1 MSYDYIFKLVFI
13 GQCYAG
19 KTAVTERIAAERF
32 LPAYNST
39 IGVDFSSIITTVN
52 NTDRIKI
59 HIWDT
64 AGNEAFGPIISTYYR
79 GVAGAFILFDL
90 TNRNSF
96 QKISFWINE
105 IKEKGDNPDMPLVLV
120 GNKLD
125 LESKRVITTEEAQI
139 IAKHYDM
146 QYFEVSAKTGE
157 NVHNAF
163 EALIKEIYENMDKE
177 KLGIGI
183 RAHFSKENE
192 LLLNQPKKND
202 NVLFDCCCMC

>member
-1 MSYDYIFKLVFI
+1 
-13 GQCYAG
+13 
-19 KTAVTERIAAERF
+19 
-32 LPAYNST
+32 
-39 IGVDFSSIITTVN
+39 
-52 NTDRIKI
+52 
-59 HIWDT
+59 
-64 AGNEAFGPIISTYYR
+64 
-79 GVAGAFILFDL
+79 VAGAFILFDL

-105 IKEKGDNPDMPLVLV
+105 IKEKGDNPNMPLVLV

-177 KLGIGI
+177 KLGVGI
-183 RAHFSKENE
+183 RAHFSKENQ
-192 LLLNQPKKND
+192 LLLNKPKKN
-202 NVLFDCCCMC
+202 NVLFDCCCIS